1 MSSHPNP
8 DNPTADSPPSV
19 PARQDQQLE
28 LGEAEG
34 LTALRRAWER
44 TLRSLAGS
52 LNKQT
57 IDNWLRPLKPLSYS
71 VSEAGAVA
79 VLGAPSSFAR
89 EFAEKKYAQTLSQLL
104 AQHLDAPG
112 VQVRFVISTPEV
124 QPLLGEQP
132 LPLQQA
138 AALPG
143 VSAAASLPNSS
154 LPVPAAPGGLT
165 ETAFGDGGGAKA
177 SRNSFALELSAS
189 PLVPRY
195 TFDSFVVGKSNR
207 LAQAGAVAVAQSPG
221 ATYNPL
227 FLYGPPGLGKCVA
240 ASEYL
245 HLADG
250 RRVRAGELIGTDFAL
265 LTVAKEETR
274 AVPARAEFNAVEPV
288 FAITTESGRRIV
300 RNSRHPL
307 WAANGVRRWGKNY
320 NTVQV
325 RGWTPLGAITAGDL
339 VAVPESLPAF
349 GSPVPLPE
357 DEIKLLAYLIGDGG
371 FTQPAVRFSQ
381 QGNVQLAEFKECVAR
396 TRCRMIQHNKYDW
409 CIVGKRGRVAV
420 GEDSNNDV
428 MNLLRRHGLM
438 GTHSRDKRIPSA
450 IFQLPREQLCLFLSR
465 LFATDGWASC
475 GPERP
480 GNRLPRTEIGFCS
493 ASEGLVRD
501 IQELLLKLG
510 IVSRLSAKA
519 TARAWT
525 VALHAASEII
535 KFSDQ
540 VGIFGK
546 EDAVARVRQAAER
559 AVASQPNRGEWR
571 HRNAPLG
578 MRWEKVEAVVPAGVE
593 ATVAIEVPDYHTFL
607 STFWEH
613 NTHLMH
619 AIGHQVRTALPQA
632 RVVYVSGE
640 MFTNHY
646 VAAIRDKRT
655 EDFRRAYR
663 NVDVWLVDDIQMLA
677 SKEQTKEEFFHT
689 FNALHQMNKQIVLT
703 SDRPPRELRAMDD
716 RLRSRFECGLV
727 ADITAPELEMRQA
740 ILQKKALLEDLAIP
754 EEVIAFMANLIQS
767 NIRAL
772 EGALIKLMAYASL
785 IHSPVT
791 KQLASDVLSSY
802 YVERT
807 PRRDPPGREEVSAH
821 PEDHAAG
828 AHSSENADTDA
839 PALNAPPPVGAG
851 GGGVDRIIRAVA
863 SQMGV
868 APEQIVAGGGRSS
881 RATRLHGDPGFARQ
895 VAMFMTKEA
904 GGVPLSTLA
913 AAFGLKSHTAVVHAH
928 ARLQKELDDPQV
940 LSLLSRIRREIERD
954 EQP

>member
-1 MSSHPNP
+1 MSSQLPSDNSAAPLP
-8 DNPTADSPPSV
+8 DAPRDQPLVGS
-19 PARQDQQLE
+19 DQQLE
-28 LGEAEG
+28 LGEEEG

-71 VSEAGAVA
+71 QGSGGAVA

-89 EFAEKKYAQTLSQLL
+89 EFAEKKYAQTLSLLL
-104 AQHLDAPG
+104 AQHLDSPG

-124 QPLLGEQP
+124 QPLLGENP

-138 AALPG
+138 AALP
-143 VSAAASLPNSS
+143 SS
-154 LPVPAAPGGLT
+154 TMSGEGGLPVPAPQAGLT
-165 ETAFGDGGGAKA
+165 DAVYDGSAGSAGTKS
-177 SRNSFALELSAS
+177 SRNPFALELSAS

-195 TFDSFVVGKSNR
+195 TFDNFVVGKSNR

-221 ATYNPL
+221 DTYNPL

-240 ASEYL
+240 ASEFL

-250 RRVRAGELIGTDFAL
+250 RRVRAGELIGTEFSL
-265 LTVAKEETR
+265 LTVAKEEIR

-300 RNSRHPL
+300 RNARHPL
-307 WAANGVRRWGKNY
+307 WAAKGVTRWGRSY
-320 NTVQV
+320 GIVEV
-325 RGWTPLGAITAGDL
+325 RGWTPLEAIAAGAL

-349 GSPVPLPE
+349 GNPVPLPE
-357 DEIKLLAYLIGDGG
+357 QEIKRAAAFMREGAEIGAPI
-371 FTQPAVRFSQ
+371 PA
-381 QGNVQLAEFKECVAR
+381 
-396 TRCRMIQHNKYDW
+396 
-409 CIVGKRGRVAV
+409 
-420 GEDSNNDV
+420 
-428 MNLLRRHGLM
+428 
-438 GTHSRDKRIPSA
+438 A
-450 IFQLPREQLCLFLSR
+450 IFQLPRHQLCLFLSR
-465 LFATDGWASC
+465 LLDMEGTK
-475 GPERP
+475 
-480 GNRLPRTEIGFCS
+480 IGFCS
-493 ASEGLVRD
+493 ASESLVRD

-510 IVSRLSAKA
+510 IVSRLSRKPKVN
-519 TARAWT
+519 AW
-525 VALHAASEII
+525 ALSLHAASEII
-535 KFSDQ
+535 KFAEH

-546 EDAVARVRQAAER
+546 EDAVEQVRQVAER
-559 AVASQPNRGEWR
+559 ALASQGHRGEWR

-578 MRWEKVEAVVPAGVE
+578 MRWEKVVSVVPAGIE
-593 ATVAIEVPDYHTFL
+593 ATVAVEVPDYHTFL

-613 NTHLMH
+613 NTHLVH
-619 AIGHQVRTALPQA
+619 AIGHQIRLALPQA
-632 RVVYVSGE
+632 KVVYVSGE

-703 SDRPPRELRAMDD
+703 SDRPPRELRAMDE

-740 ILQKKALLEDLAIP
+740 ILQKKAILEDLAIP

-802 YVERT
+802 YVERIT
-807 PRRDPPGREEVSAH
+807 PREMAVREEAARDLASAH
-821 PEDHAAG
+821 PEDHSPSSPPRAAF
-828 AHSSENADTDA
+828 SDA
-839 PALNAPPPVGAG
+839 PRPPVSAG
-851 GGGVDRIIRAVA
+851 GPAVDQIIEAVA
-863 SQMGV
+863 AQMGV
-868 APEQIVAGGGRSS
+868 TRELIVAGGGRSS
-881 RATRLHGDPGFARQ
+881 RAARMYGDVSFARQ
-895 VAMFMTKEA
+895 VAMYVAKELS
-904 GGVPLSTLA
+904 GVPLSTIA
-913 AAFGLKSHTAVVHAH
+913 ATFGLKSHTAVVHAH
-928 ARLQKELDDPQV
+928 ARLQKELETDPQI
-940 LSLLSRIRREIERD
+940 LSLISKIRQEIER
-954 EQP
+954 EE